1 MISLIFYGLGLRG
14 FSVPRRTYQGP
25 TLNASLARTHA
36 NRASTAAGVL
46 RLVALPRLV
55 PVSQPTSFIRN

>member
-1 MISLIFYGLGLRG
+1 
-14 FSVPRRTYQGP
+14 VPRRTYQGP

-36 NRASTAAGVL
+36 NRASSAAGVL